1 MTDAAQ
7 ILRSPGRHVVAGKLT
22 APTAST
28 AGKGWRGV
36 MLELFPRGSSDFTA
50 IFDNPG
56 ITLYLNGLV
65 DLYQR
70 FEGRCAHT
78 VMRPGNMIVSPPGI
92 PKKFQYD
99 GDGDCLVVH
108 VAPSLLMQVAN
119 TPARGDPG
127 KIEILNE
134 FCTRDPELQRLTLR
148 LWNEY
153 VTQDIASGIYA
164 EAIGIQ
170 LAVHMLRKYSTMRS
184 AAPPPSGELSQTA
197 YERAVDYI
205 EANLANDLTI
215 QGMAD
220 ELAMSASHFA
230 HSFKLTTGIAPH
242 RYVME
247 RRIEYAKALLRET
260 TIPIANLSTRA
271 GFSTHSHFCVM
282 FQRLTG
288 QTPSAFRGR
297 RFARTTGRG
306 ASVR

>member
-28 AGKGWRGV
+28 AAKGWRGV

-119 TPARGDPG
+119 TPARDDPG

-184 AAPPPSGELSQTA
+184 A
-197 YERAVDYI
+197 RAATLGRTVPD
-205 EANLANDLTI
+205 
-215 QGMAD
+215 G
-220 ELAMSASHFA
+220 
-230 HSFKLTTGIAPH
+230 
-242 RYVME
+242 
-247 RRIEYAKALLRET
+247 LRE
-260 TIPIANLSTRA
+260 
-271 GFSTHSHFCVM
+271 
-282 FQRLTG
+282 
-288 QTPSAFRGR
+288 
-297 RFARTTGRG
+297 GRG
-306 ASVR
+306 LYRSESRE